1 MFYVFIFSLIAI
13 SLVIVVLWRRG
24 HPTVSPDPAPH
35 HHTGTEHASQTHAGS
50 AERHERQRRRN
61 QSKQARRKRR

>member
-1 MFYVFIFSLIAI
+1 MFYIIMFALIGIA
-13 SLVIVVLWRRG
+13 LVVVVMWRSGR
-24 HPTVSPDPAPH
+24 PDKTPDPAPH

-50 AERHERQRRRN
+50 SERKERQRRRN